1 MTETMRQPLHAA
13 TAAAVGDAESQV
25 ERLRD
30 GVTDADKR
38 LRQFVQERPLTALL
52 AAAVAGYIAARVLR
66 RL

>member
-1 MTETMRQPLHAA
+1 MTETMREPLHAA
-13 TAAAVGDAESQV
+13 AAAAVGDAESQI
-25 ERLRD
+25 ERLHD

-52 AAAVAGYIAARVLR
+52 GAVVAGYIVARVFR